1 MEEYKDKAS
10 FEEFFKQNYV
20 PLDYKSIRNEMREA
34 AGDGWSLF
42 TDEYKFRGKLDK
54 KDFIV
59 HMTGDAYCT
68 FEEIVENAIDELNS
82 GILDIVME
90 IGNEMEF
97 DNDTAEIYFDTIEK
111 QLTSTLYAAV
121 RILAEHF
128 LLYRKAISC
137 KVKNPRAKYLI
148 CTQNPGHIFTN

>member
-42 TDEYKFRGKLDK
+42 TDEYKFRGK
-54 KDFIV
+54 
-59 HMTGDAYCT
+59 
-68 FEEIVENAIDELNS
+68 IVENAIDELNS

-111 QLTSTLYAAV
+111 QLKEMLDALYDDV
-121 RILAEHF
+121 LKD
-128 LLYRKAISC
+128 L
-137 KVKNPRAKYLI
+137 
-148 CTQNPGHIFTN
+148 

>member
-42 TDEYKFRGKLDK
+42 TDEYKFRGK
-54 KDFIV
+54 I
-59 HMTGDAYCT
+59 
-68 FEEIVENAIDELNS
+68 
-82 GILDIVME
+82 
-90 IGNEMEF
+90 F

-111 QLTSTLYAAV
+111 QLKEMLDALYDDV
-121 RILAEHF
+121 LKD
-128 LLYRKAISC
+128 L
-137 KVKNPRAKYLI
+137 
-148 CTQNPGHIFTN
+148 

>member
-1 MEEYKDKAS
+1 M
-10 FEEFFKQNYV
+10 
-20 PLDYKSIRNEMREA
+20 
-34 AGDGWSLF
+34 DGAFLPMNTNSV
-42 TDEYKFRGKLDK
+42 EDK

-59 HMTGDAYCT
+59 HMTGEAYCT

-111 QLTSTLYAAV
+111 QLKEMLDALYDDV
-121 RILAEHF
+121 LKD
-128 LLYRKAISC
+128 L
-137 KVKNPRAKYLI
+137 
-148 CTQNPGHIFTN
+148 

>member
-42 TDEYKFRGKLDK
+42 TDEYKFRGKIDK

-111 QLTSTLYAAV
+111 QLKDIGKHQ
-121 RILAEHF
+121 RHCEKHDF
-128 LLYRKAISC
+128 PKQ
-137 KVKNPRAKYLI
+137 RAMAHIDLI
-148 CTQNPGHIFTN
+148 FAGCHWLSLPG

>member
-20 PLDYKSIRNEMREA
+20 PLDYKSIQNEMREA

-42 TDEYKFRGKLDK
+42 TDEYKFRGKIDK

-111 QLTSTLYAAV
+111 QLKDIGKHQRHCEKHDFPKQRAV
-121 RILAEHF
+121 AHID
-128 LLYRKAISC
+128 
-137 KVKNPRAKYLI
+137 LI
-148 CTQNPGHIFTN
+148 FAGCHWLSLPG